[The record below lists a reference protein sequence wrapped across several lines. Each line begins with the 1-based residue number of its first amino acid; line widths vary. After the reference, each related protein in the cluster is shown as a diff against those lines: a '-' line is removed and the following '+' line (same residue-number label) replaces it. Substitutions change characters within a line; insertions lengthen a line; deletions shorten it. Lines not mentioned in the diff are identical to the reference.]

1 MLTDQ
6 CGCDFNFWDIFC
18 NIWEVSFCPLS
29 MPDTNS
35 RHITFCLCPGFPL
48 FCIASALEVL
58 RHANRFWQD
67 SFYSW
72 SFLCEDNQPIQS
84 NNGLW
89 LVPNTEIESARTP
102 DIAFVIAGFNP
113 SQLKVPKLTNWL
125 QAQASAGHTIGG
137 ISNGAFLLAQAK
149 LLDGYAATVH
159 WEDFAS
165 FCALHANVRSRYQRF
180 LIDRDRMTCSGGT
193 STLDLFLEI
202 VRKDLGDDLS
212 MDVSRQMLLQE
223 YTQSGNV
230 EWDSIFDGS
239 RHYSL
244 RVQRALSLIDGG
256 TEQRL
261 NVRELAAQVGLSRR
275 QLLRLFRREIGKTP
289 AQVLI
294 QRRLERARSL
304 VIHSHL
310 PLAVVSTAV
319 GFSSQSHLTG
329 SYKKHFGTTPA
340 EHRRTHQLRG

>member
-1 MLTDQ
+1 M
-6 CGCDFNFWDIFC
+6 
-18 NIWEVSFCPLS
+18 
-29 MPDTNS
+29 
-35 RHITFCLCPGFPL
+35 

-58 RHANRFWQD
+58 RHANRFTEEP
-67 SFYSW
+67 FYSW
-72 SFLCEDNQPIQS
+72 SFLCEDDEPIQS

-89 LVPNTEIESARTP
+89 LVPDTKIEDAISTGT
-102 DIAFVIAGFNP
+102 AFVIAGFNP
-113 SQLKVPKLTNWL
+113 SQLQVPKLTNWL
-125 QAQASAGHTIGG
+125 QTQASAGHTIGG

-165 FCALHANVRSRYQRF
+165 FCALHTNVRSRYQRF

-202 VRKDLGDDLS
+202 VRKDLGNDLS
-212 MDVSRQMLLQE
+212 LIVSRQMLLRE

-230 EWDSIFDGS
+230 ERDSIFDGS
-239 RHYSL
+239 RHFSL
-244 RVQRALSLIDGG
+244 RVQRALSLIDAG

-261 NVRELAAQVGLSRR
+261 NVGELAAKVGLSRR

-289 AQVLI
+289 AEILI

-304 VIHSHL
+304 VLHSHL

-319 GFSSQSHLTG
+319 GFSSQSHLTS
-329 SYKKHFGTTPA
+329 SYKKYFGTTPA
-340 EHRRTHQLRG
+340 EHRRTHQLGG